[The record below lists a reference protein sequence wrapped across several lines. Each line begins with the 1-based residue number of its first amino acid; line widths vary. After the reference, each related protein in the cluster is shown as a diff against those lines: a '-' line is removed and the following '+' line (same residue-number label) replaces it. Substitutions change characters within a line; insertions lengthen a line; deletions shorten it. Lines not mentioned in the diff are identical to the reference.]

1 MATRVALVTKR
12 RPLICATSK
21 KVKPLEAAEAV
32 LQLDRRVDEVDGAVP
47 PEARVLLLERL
58 LGVAAELAVED
69 VDHELRGGTAGES
82 EESRDQRRVDGVEGR
97 ARLPDN

>member
-1 MATRVALVTKR
+1 MEPGGPAAATRAALVTKR

-32 LQLDRRVDEVDGAVP
+32 LQLDRRVDEVDGADP

-58 LGVAAELAVED
+58 LGVAAELAVEE
-69 VDHELRGGTAGES
+69 VARPRLTELLARVGAES
-82 EESRDQRRVDGVEGR
+82 SNAVKD
-97 ARLPDN
+97 